1 MTYSESQSQQEVND
15 ILSSIRQMISEEEAD
30 GTKISSTSKAVDEGQ
45 NEVLDLTR
53 LVQADGSIIELPAKI
68 ETPSLNSENQKVDFD
83 QEIAP
88 STSTDLKSK
97 ESFSSSKQEENT
109 MNHNEEFDVNTFDH
123 QAYKADPDT
132 MTSQANSMSSKN
144 FSTIVDDKAQATSTE
159 HDFLS
164 AHTVQESAAAFAA
177 LSRAT
182 ENRLSQENM
191 APPTVNTVANYTVD
205 DLMRELLRPLL
216 KDWLDAHLPSLVK
229 SLVLEQIEKVLQQP
243 KNDKAA

>member
-15 ILSSIRQMISEEEAD
+15 ILSSIRQMISEEEAE
-30 GTKISSTSKAVDEGQ
+30 GTKVSSAAEAVDKEQ

-53 LVQADGSIIELPAKI
+53 LVQADGSIIELPAKT
-68 ETPSLNSENQKVDFD
+68 ETPPLNSENQKVNLD
-83 QEIAP
+83 QEIPP
-88 STSTDLKSK
+88 STSTDFKSK

-123 QAYKADPDT
+123 QAYKSDPD
-132 MTSQANSMSSKN
+132 MLTSQANSMSSKN
-144 FSTIVDDKAQATSTE
+144 FSTMVDDKAQPSSID

-182 ENRLSQENM
+182 ENRHSQENT
-191 APPTVNTVANYTVD
+191 APPTVNTVADYTVD

-243 KNDKAA
+243 KTDKAA